1 MAQLWARPFY
11 NSHEWIQVREGI
23 MMRDKYTCQRC
34 HRPAQEVHHK
44 QHLSPDNIWDTN
56 ITLNPDNLVAL
67 CRDCHFRQHEE
78 DSGRG
83 QATGKGFR
91 FDENGQLVP
100 DGDEKI
106 F

>member
-1 MAQLWARPFY
+1 MAQEWAKPFY
-11 NSHEWIQVREGI
+11 NSHEWAQVREYV
-23 MMRDKYTCQRC
+23 MMRDKYTCQKC
-34 HRPAQEVHHK
+34 YRPAQEVHHK
-44 QHLSPDNIWDTN
+44 KHLSKDNIWDPS

-78 DSGRG
+78 DAGRG
-83 QATGKGFR
+83 AAVEHGFV

-100 DGDEKI
+100 ADSLKI